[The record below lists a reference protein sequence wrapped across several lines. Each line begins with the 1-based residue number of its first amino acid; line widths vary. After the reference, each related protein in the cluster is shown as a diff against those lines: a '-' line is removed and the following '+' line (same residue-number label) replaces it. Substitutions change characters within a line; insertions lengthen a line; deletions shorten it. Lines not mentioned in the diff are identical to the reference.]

1 MVIAN
6 SIKTSIPNYII
17 TDISLSDFGRKEI
30 KIAETEM
37 PGLMALR
44 KKHHSDKPLK
54 GAKIAGSLHMTC
66 LLYTSPSPRDGLL
79 SRMPSSA

>member
-6 SIKTSIPNYII
+6 SIKTSIPNYVIK
-17 TDISLSDFGRKEI
+17 DISLSDFGRKEI

-44 KKHHSDKPLK
+44 DKHHSDKPLK
-54 GAKIAGSLHMTC
+54 VQK
-66 LLYTSPSPRDGLL
+66 
-79 SRMPSSA
+79 

>member
-6 SIKTSIPNYII
+6 SIKTSIPNYVI

-44 KKHHSDKPLK
+44 VKHHSDNP
-54 GAKIAGSLHMTC
+54 C
-66 LLYTSPSPRDGLL
+66 LLYTSPSPRD
-79 SRMPSSA
+79 

>member
-6 SIKTSIPNYII
+6 SVKTSTPNYVIA
-17 TDISLSDFGRKEI
+17 DNSLSDFGRKEI

-44 KKHHSDKPLK
+44 DKYKSENPLK
-54 GAKIAGSLHMTC
+54 GAKIAGSLHMTIQTAV
-66 LLYTSPSPRDGLL
+66 LIETLVDLR
-79 SRMPSSA
+79 SRS